1 MSSSS
6 SASTT
11 ASSSVPSLTGSK
23 HPRDNDNDRFIDD
36 DEEYPPDYQFPPGHP
51 MAGGFKVDG
60 NGNDNDEEEEDSND
74 DEYEPPGHILH
85 TRFGITDYNYNR
97 KEEKMYIEHALNV
110 RYGGKN
116 LDDTVSQSLV
126 VMATAWPPLTDVEIM
141 ALISTVLDKKK
152 RRTGDYITDLETRN
166 VELKMRNEQLTTL
179 FVDLSK
185 TIEKAL

>member
-6 SASTT
+6 SAS
-11 ASSSVPSLTGSK
+11 SSLSVPTLTGNK
-23 HPRDNDNDRFIDD
+23 HPRDN
-36 DEEYPPDYQFPPGHP
+36 
-51 MAGGFKVDG
+51 
-60 NGNDNDEEEEDSND
+60 NDNDSFINDDSDIDNDNDNDNDNDKEDSKD

-85 TRFGITDYNYNR
+85 TRFGITDYNR